1 MTDITTVEQLED
13 LYGPIHEAARIKE
26 IDHIT
31 DHYRAYI
38 EAAPLMVIAS
48 VGEQGSDCSPRGDPS
63 GNFVRVIDPKT
74 LLIPDRPGN
83 NRIDTLRNIVQ
94 DPRVALLFLLPGIG
108 ITMRVNG
115 RAALTTDETLC
126 ASMAMNGKPPKLL
139 IRVTADQVYFQ
150 CPKSIIRGKIWD
162 PNNHIDP
169 KTLPTAGT
177 MVQALED
184 AFDGDTFDRNYP
196 ERIKQTIY

>member
-13 LYGPIHEAARIKE
+13 LYGPVHEAARIKE
-26 IDHIT
+26 IDHIN

-48 VGEQGSDCSPRGDPS
+48 VGEQGADCSPRGDPS

-115 RAALTTDETLC
+115 RAGLTTDETLC
-126 ASMAMNGKPPKLL
+126 ATMDMNGKKPKLV

-169 KTLPTAGT
+169 ETLPSVGT

-184 AFDGDTFDRNYP
+184 AFDGDAFDRAYP
-196 ERIKQTIY
+196 ERVKQTIY